1 MLCFSYGSNMLK
13 SRLSDR
19 LGPFKRLGAAYLT
32 GYTLRFNKKSTA
44 SKSYGSGKCNVSH
57 TGNPD
62 DRVWGAL
69 DCLTEEQFK
78 KLDCV
83 EGCDYCRV
91 PVRVI
96 FDERKVEARL
106 YVAKPEAVKSN
117 LRPLGWY
124 KRYVLEGAQEL
135 KLPSDYIAD
144 YIKSVPSI

>member
-13 SRLSDR
+13 SRLRCR
-19 LGPFKRLGAAYLT
+19 LGPFKRLGPAYLT
-32 GYTLRFNKKSTA
+32 GYTLRLNKKS
-44 SKSYGSGKCNVSH
+44 KDKYGSGKCNLSH

-78 KLDCV
+78 KLDYI

-91 PVRVI
+91 PLRVT

-106 YVAKPEAVKSN
+106 YVAKPEAVKPN
-117 LRPLGWY
+117 LRPLGRY
-124 KRYVLEGAQEL
+124 KRFVLEGAREL

-144 YIKSVPSI
+144 YIESVPSI

>member
-1 MLCFSYGSNMLK
+1 MLCFSYGSNMLR

-19 LGPFKRLGAAYLT
+19 VGLFKRLGAAYLT
-32 GYTLRFNKKSTA
+32 GYTLRFNKKSTGR
-44 SKSYGSGKCNVSH
+44 KSYGSGKCNVSH

-78 KLDCV
+78 ELDRR
-83 EGCDYCRV
+83 EGCDYRRV
-91 PVRVI
+91 PVRVT
-96 FDERKVEARL
+96 FDVRKVEACL
-106 YVAKPEAVKSN
+106 YVAKPEAVKPN
-117 LRPLGWY
+117 LQPLGWY

-144 YIKSVPSI
+144 YIESVPSI